1 MSKYHLEKEKRF
13 FTEKVNISLFV
24 LCMIM
29 LHAALL
35 ISCGKRNTQT
45 EIEKGWGETQSIS
58 VATDWAGID
67 FVSPDETFVLDDGR
81 TIDLTTYRYRTGEVE
96 ALYKGEDYEVVFKK
110 SNRPQDEVLT
120 EKNRYANKWDEELN
134 GITVH
139 CLGADTDVNAAYFN
153 EGDEYFSVICHIGN
167 NDAGLTEN
175 ELSAFLSTAIK

>member
-13 FTEKVNISLFV
+13 FTEKVKISLFV

-45 EIEKGWGETQSIS
+45 EIEEGWGETQSIS

-110 SNRPQDEVLT
+110 SNRHQ
-120 EKNRYANKWDEELN
+120 
-134 GITVH
+134 
-139 CLGADTDVNAAYFN
+139 
-153 EGDEYFSVICHIGN
+153 SVY
-167 NDAGLTEN
+167 GL
-175 ELSAFLSTAIK
+175 SV